1 MPDTPFNL
9 LDVLAV
15 LLVVM
20 AVVLGLRSGF
30 VVQALAL
37 AGFAGGVVILI
48 LLAPHAAELL
58 GELEPPLR
66 ALVALGAMAAVV
78 LLAQSL
84 GSALGVAVRRRFG
97 HGPLGGVDN
106 GAGGVF
112 GLLRGIFLVWLL
124 GGLLTVMPHATLAT
138 EARQSFILR
147 VIETRLPSPVVLASE
162 FGRIIEAAGL
172 PDVFVGPAPEPAE
185 PVDGPELAEAQTIAA
200 GAREST
206 VRVEAVAC
214 ARFMTGT
221 GFAVGPSHFVTNA
234 HVLAGASRVQLSRD
248 GRFER
253 YEGLIVHFDP
263 GLDVAVVYAPVLELP
278 PLTLADAAPS
288 RGERAAALGFTG
300 GGSQRVVPAA
310 VNRTLEA
317 LGRDIYGR
325 TTVSR
330 AVIELRADVSP
341 GDSGGPVLLADGTVG
356 GVTFSESQDDR
367 AIGYA
372 LSPVAVADSIGGSLD
387 RQQAVEAGDCLR

>member
-1 MPDTPFNL
+1 MPDVPFNL
-9 LDVLAV
+9 IDVLAV

-37 AGFAGGVVILI
+37 AGFAGGVLLLI
-48 LLAPHAAELL
+48 VLAPQAAELL
-58 GELEPPLR
+58 GEIEPPLR
-66 ALVALGAMAAVV
+66 TLVALGGMAAVV

-84 GSALGVAVRRRFG
+84 GSTIGMVIRMRLGRG
-97 HGPLGGVDN
+97 LLGGVDN

-112 GLLRGIFLVWLL
+112 GLLRGVFLVWLL
-124 GGLLTVMPHATLAT
+124 GGLLTVVPHATLAA

-185 PVDGPELAEAQTIAA
+185 PVDGPELQEAETIAA
-200 GAREST
+200 PARQST
-206 VRVEAVAC
+206 VRVEAIAC

-234 HVLAGASRVQLSRD
+234 HVLAGASRVQLSLD

-253 YEGLIVHFDP
+253 YEGLVVHFDP
-263 GLDVAVVYAPVLELP
+263 DLDVALVYAPILELE

-325 TTVSR
+325 TTVPRS
-330 AVIELRADVSP
+330 VIELRADVSP

-356 GVTFSESQDDR
+356 GVTFSESRDDR

-372 LSPVAVADSIGGSLD
+372 LSPLAVADSIAGSLD
-387 RQQAVEAGDCLR
+387 RQQAVEAGDCLP